1 MSVSSTKRLT
11 VAIILSLLAAPG
23 AMAGAATGADP
34 DPACLTSTQSC
45 VRGSGSFQVT
55 AEGEGL
61 RVTYGCDVLGSTFTV
76 STVIRPEADE
86 GCALKRGSATVD
98 TARGASTP
106 TRFTATGDSV
116 TLGPGTGTLR
126 VCWKV
131 RATFS
136 NGSLL
141 EDSGCAPAVPAGG
154 GPHIEDVAGDANGLN
169 AAGLQLDT
177 RPASYDRADLLTIR
191 METTYDTVPVGED
204 GVHHEPTGLAITVG
218 TVATP
223 GTIEDR
229 EGLVYRVDTVIA
241 GCRSY
246 LEAWIYNDV
255 TTARWDQV
263 DGPPA
268 ACPDGENQQA
278 PGHGSK
284 PEWTATVDPASKTV
298 RSWYPFASLS
308 ARQADYLKVG
318 NSLRTPRGG
327 TLALREY
334 STWNGATGRIGA
346 GLLLDATATGP
357 DFVIGSD
364 VPPDVPCTKG
374 CP

>member
-1 MSVSSTKRLT
+1 VAIAAAVSLFLGGTADADQAPATAPDPTCLT
-11 VAIILSLLAAPG
+11 VLEN
-23 AMAGAATGADP
+23 
-34 DPACLTSTQSC
+34 C

-55 AEGEGL
+55 ADGEGL
-61 RVTYGCDVLGSTFTV
+61 RVAYECDVLGSSFTV
-76 STVIRPEADE
+76 STVIKPEAEE
-86 GCALKRGSATVD
+86 GCVLKRGPATVD
-98 TARGASTP
+98 TAPGASAP
-106 TRFTATGDSV
+106 ARFSATADSL

-131 RATFS
+131 RAVFS
-136 NGSLL
+136 NGGLL
-141 EDSGCAPAVPAGG
+141 EHSGCTPAVPAAGT
-154 GPHIEDVAGDANGLN
+154 PHIEDIAGDANGLN
-169 AAGLQLDT
+169 ATGLQVDT
-177 RPASYDRADLLTIR
+177 RPASYDRADLLTVR
-191 METTYDTVPVGED
+191 METTYDAIPVGDD

-218 TVATP
+218 TLAAP
-223 GTIEDR
+223 GTIEDG
-229 EGLVYRVDTVIA
+229 EGLVYRLDTVIA

-268 ACPDGENQQA
+268 ACPDGENQQS
-278 PGHGSK
+278 PGHGAK
-284 PEWTATVDPASKTV
+284 PEWTATVDPVTKTV

-308 ARQADYLKVG
+308 TRQADYLKVG
-318 NSLRTPRGG
+318 SSLRTPRGG

-334 STWNGATGRIGA
+334 STWNGATGRMGA
-346 GLLLDATATGP
+346 GLLLDGTATGP

-364 VPPDVPCTKG
+364 VPADIPCTKG